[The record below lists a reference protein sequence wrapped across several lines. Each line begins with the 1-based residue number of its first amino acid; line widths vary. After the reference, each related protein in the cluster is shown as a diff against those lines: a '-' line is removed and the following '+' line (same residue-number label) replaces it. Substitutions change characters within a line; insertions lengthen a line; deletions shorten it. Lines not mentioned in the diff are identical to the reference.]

1 MIEKIDILSK
11 REYDIT
17 RTKVT
22 EDISVLDR
30 RIVCGGYGK
39 AAMKKIALFVGEVS
53 AEYQSGVTNGII
65 DEVRRQGYSLHIF
78 NNFGAYSANVFHGY
92 GEKSIIYIPD
102 LKSYDGV
109 ILAGDTFNV
118 EGMYE
123 ELTEML
129 QHYDCQVIC
138 LRREDSRFHSIVAEN
153 YDPICN
159 MVEHFIKKHQF
170 QRICFMSGKREMKD
184 AQQRLKAYLDTME
197 KYGLPVT
204 EHMIF
209 YGNYWKNMGD
219 EALDWFL
226 AEGEQLP
233 QAIVCANDYMAVS
246 ICDALHKREI
256 LVPDQ
261 ISVSGFDDVE
271 EARVSI
277 PSLTSI
283 KVNYWDMGHKAV
295 RMLENLWQGR
305 EAQEG
310 IGSVEIIG
318 KFRGSCGCAQSI
330 DAEAVRKLF
339 HYKEQL
345 QNALYHG
352 SSMYVDLEN
361 TDTFRALM
369 NMGRAYIS
377 AICFNQIFICMCDE
391 QERQEEKAAM
401 MSRYTKHMVLRNVMT
416 MKEDVPHEE
425 RFLLEEL
432 LPAAYRK
439 EGEILYIS
447 TLHERNDCFGY
458 VVLTTDVP
466 DDLRYQFQTWISS
479 MSMALAK
486 LQMYQENQV
495 LNEMRQQYGR
505 DALTG
510 IPNRREMESVLQKQ
524 YDHLRQ
530 SGESFFVISV
540 DMDGLKY
547 INDHF
552 GHLEGDEAL
561 KALAEILGE
570 EQGEKGV
577 AARTGGDEFQ
587 ICIATQSQGIVESRI
602 AAIRRR
608 IDLFNEKK
616 EKPYELSASIGY
628 ARCDQCVPL
637 LNCLQQADK
646 NMYQEKSG
654 KKMARKPE

>member
-1 MIEKIDILSK
+1 
-11 REYDIT
+11 
-17 RTKVT
+17 
-22 EDISVLDR
+22 
-30 RIVCGGYGK
+30 
-39 AAMKKIALFVGEVS
+39 MKKIALFVGEVS
-53 AEYQSGVTNGII
+53 AEYQSEVTNGII
-65 DEVRRQGYSLHIF
+65 ESVRQQGYSLHIF
-78 NNFGAYSANVFHGY
+78 NNFGAYSSNVFHGY

-102 LKSYDGV
+102 LSSYDGI

-123 ELTEML
+123 ELTELL
-129 QHYDCQVIC
+129 QHNECPVIC
-138 LRREDSRFHSIVAEN
+138 LRKEDTRFHSVLTED
-153 YDPICN
+153 YGPIRD
-159 MVEHFIKKHQF
+159 MVEHFINTHHF
-170 QRICFMSGKREMKD
+170 QRICYMSGKREMKD
-184 AQQRLKAYLDTME
+184 AQIRLRAYLETME
-197 KYGLPVT
+197 KYALPVT

-209 YGNYWKNMGD
+209 HGNYWKNLGD

-226 AEGEQLP
+226 EEGSPLP

-246 ICDALHKREI
+246 ICDALHKRGI

-271 EARVSI
+271 AARVSI

-283 KVNYWDMGHKAV
+283 KVNYRDMGRKAMC
-295 RMLENLWQGR
+295 MLENLWQGR
-305 EAQEG
+305 DAREG
-310 IGSVEIIG
+310 IGSVEIISRY
-318 KFRGSCGCAQSI
+318 RGSCGCAQSI
-330 DAEAVRKLF
+330 DAEAVRNLF

-352 SSMYVDLEN
+352 SSMYVDLEI
-361 TDTFRALM
+361 TDNFRSLM
-369 NMGRAYIS
+369 NVGRAYIS
-377 AICFNQIFICMCDE
+377 AIRFDRIFVCMCDE

-401 MSRYTKHMVLRNVMT
+401 MGQYTKHMVLRNVMT
-416 MKEDVPHEE
+416 MKEDVPHDE
-425 RFLLEEL
+425 RFLRSGL
-432 LPAAYRK
+432 LPEEYRR

-458 VVLTTDVP
+458 VVLTTDSP
-466 DDLRYQFQTWISS
+466 DDLRYKLQTWISS
-479 MSMALAK
+479 MSMSLAK
-486 LQMYQENQV
+486 LQMYEENQV

-505 DALTG
+505 DELTG

-530 SGESFFVISV
+530 SGEGFFVVSV

-547 INDHF
+547 INDHY

-561 KALAEILGE
+561 KALAQILE
-570 EQGEKGV
+570 AEQGEKGV

-587 ICIATQSQGIVESRI
+587 ICIATQSQGIVEARI
-602 AAIRRR
+602 AAIRRQ
-608 IDLFNEKK
+608 IDAFNDKK

-654 KKMARKPE
+654 KRLARKPE

>member
-1 MIEKIDILSK
+1 
-11 REYDIT
+11 
-17 RTKVT
+17 
-22 EDISVLDR
+22 
-30 RIVCGGYGK
+30 
-39 AAMKKIALFVGEVS
+39 MKKIALFVGEVS
-53 AEYQSGVTNGII
+53 AEYQSGVASGII
-65 DEVRRQGYSLHIF
+65 EEVRQRGYSLHIF

-92 GEKSIIYIPD
+92 GEKSIIHIPD
-102 LKSYDGV
+102 MSRYDGV
-109 ILAGDTFNV
+109 IIAGDTFNV

-129 QHYDCQVIC
+129 QHNGCPVIC
-138 LRREDSRFHSIVAEN
+138 LRKEDTRFHSILSEN
-153 YDPICN
+153 YEPIRD
-159 MVEHFIKKHQF
+159 MVEHFIQKHNF
-170 QRICFMSGKREMKD
+170 QRICYMSGKREMKD
-184 AQQRLKAYLDTME
+184 AQIRLKAYLDTME
-197 KYGLPVT
+197 KHGLPVT

-209 YGNYWKNMGD
+209 HGNYWKNMGD

-226 AEGEQLP
+226 EEGKPLP
-233 QAIVCANDYMAVS
+233 QVIVCANDYMAVS
-246 ICDALHKREI
+246 ICDALHKRGI
-256 LVPDQ
+256 IVPDQ

-271 EARVSI
+271 QARVSI

-283 KVNYWDMGHKAV
+283 KVNYQDMGQKAV
-295 RMLENLWQGR
+295 HMLENLWQGR
-305 EAQEG
+305 DAHEG
-310 IGSVEIIG
+310 IGSVEIIS
-318 KFRGSCGCAQSI
+318 KYRGSCGCAQSI
-330 DAEAVRKLF
+330 DEEAVRNLF

-345 QNALYHG
+345 QSALYHG

-369 NMGRAYIS
+369 NVGRAYIS
-377 AICFNQIFICMCDE
+377 AIRFNQIFVCMCDE

-401 MSRYTKHMVLRNVMT
+401 MSQYTEHMILRNVMT
-416 MKEDVPHEE
+416 MKEDVAHEE
-425 RFLLEEL
+425 RFLRRDL
-432 LPAAYRK
+432 LPEAYRR

-458 VVLTTDVP
+458 VVLTTDSP

-486 LQMYQENQV
+486 VQMYQENQV

-530 SGESFFVISV
+530 SGEGFFVVSV

-561 KALAEILGE
+561 KALAEILE
-570 EQGEKGV
+570 AEQGERGV

-587 ICIATQSQGIVESRI
+587 ICIATQSQGIVEARI
-602 AAIRRR
+602 AAIRQQ
-608 IDLFNEKK
+608 IDQFNDRK

>member
-1 MIEKIDILSK
+1 M
-11 REYDIT
+11 
-17 RTKVT
+17 
-22 EDISVLDR
+22 DR
-30 RIVCGGYGK
+30 RIVCGRYGK

-53 AEYQSGVTNGII
+53 AEYQSEVTNGII
-65 DEVRRQGYSLHIF
+65 EEVRQQGYSLHIF

-129 QHYDCQVIC
+129 LDNGSSVIC
-138 LRREDSRFHSIVAEN
+138 LRKEDTRFHSILTEN
-153 YDPICN
+153 YGPVCD
-159 MVEHFIKKHQF
+159 MVEHFIREHQF
-170 QRICFMSGKREMKD
+170 RRICFMSGKREMKD
-184 AQQRLKAYLDTME
+184 AQLRLKAYLDTME

-209 YGNYWKNMGD
+209 HGNYWKNMGD
-219 EALDWFL
+219 EALDWFM
-226 AEGEQLP
+226 EGNGPMP

-246 ICDALHKREI
+246 ICDALHKRGI

-283 KVNYWDMGHKAV
+283 KVNYRDMGRKAV

-305 EAQEG
+305 DACEN
-310 IGSVEIIG
+310 IGKVEIIS
-318 KFRGSCGCAQSI
+318 KYRGSCGCSQSM
-330 DAEAVRKLF
+330 DVEAVRKLF

-369 NMGRAYIS
+369 NVGRAYIS
-377 AICFNQIFICMCDE
+377 AIRFDQILICMCDE

-401 MSRYTKHMVLRNVMT
+401 MSQYTEHMVLRNVMT
-416 MKEDVPHEE
+416 MKEDAAHEE
-425 RFLLEEL
+425 RFLRREL
-432 LPAAYRK
+432 IPAAYHR

-561 KALAEILGE
+561 KALAGILE
-570 EQGEKGV
+570 TEQGERGV

-602 AAIRRR
+602 AAIRRK
-608 IDLFNEKK
+608 IELFNEKN

-637 LNCLQQADK
+637 LNCLQLADK

-654 KKMARKPE
+654 KKLARKPE